1 MSRHHNTRLSANGIL
16 GLPQASHGLL
26 LGIELQTGLAVE
38 GAGTATGD
46 TFLVT
51 GEGEHGQ
58 WHRDGNVD
66 TELAGLDVL
75 LEARGGGAGA
85 GEDGGAV
92 AVLVGVDHVDG
103 VVEGLDVQAD
113 EDGSEDLLLVAL
125 HVGGDVGDNG
135 GANLGERS
143 VSIGIDYY

>member
-1 MSRHHNTRLSANGIL
+1 MSGHHNASLSADSIL

-38 GAGTATGD
+38 GVGTAAGD
-46 TFLVT
+46 TLLVT

-58 WHRDGNVD
+58 WHGDGDVD
-66 TELAGLDVL
+66 TQLAGLDVL
-75 LEARGGGAGA
+75 LEAGGGGAGA

-113 EDGSEDLLLVAL
+113 EDGAEDLLLVAL

-135 GANLGERS
+135 GANLGERN
-143 VSIGIDYY
+143 VSIKTNCN